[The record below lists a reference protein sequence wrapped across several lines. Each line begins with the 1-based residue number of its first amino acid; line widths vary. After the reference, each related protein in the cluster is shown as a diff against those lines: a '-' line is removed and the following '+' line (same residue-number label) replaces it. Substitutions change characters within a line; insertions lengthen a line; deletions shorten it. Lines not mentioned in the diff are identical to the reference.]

1 MHIATRSHL
10 LAGLVGIALVTTA
23 CGGSGGPGSGTGG
36 PGNGAPGASAA
47 PAQSKVVLASA
58 DAAKPISLQA
68 GGYKVA
74 WDAPG
79 CTSVD
84 FSMTGA
90 TKGFT
95 WTKKSHIPTFS
106 TIVFNVPEDSYIV
119 AQTVAACATW
129 TLTFDKVSG

>member
-1 MHIATRSHL
+1 MHIAPHSRI
-10 LAGLVGIALVTTA
+10 LAGLLGIALVTAA
-23 CGGSGGPGSGTGG
+23 CGGSGGGDGG
-36 PGNGAPGASAA
+36 PGASAA

-58 DAAKPISLQA
+58 DAATPISLQA

-84 FSMTGA
+84 FSLTGT

-95 WTKKSHIPTFS
+95 WTKKSNVPKFS
-106 TIVFNVPEDSYIV
+106 AIVLNVPEDSYTV
-119 AQTVAACATW
+119 AQAVAACAAW
-129 TLTFDKVSG
+129 TLTFDKVGG

>member
-1 MHIATRSHL
+1 MHIAPRSRI
-10 LAGLVGIALVTTA
+10 LAGLVGIALVTAA
-23 CGGSGGPGSGTGG
+23 CGGSGGPGAGG
-36 PGNGAPGASAA
+36 PAASAA
-47 PAQSKVVLASA
+47 PAQSKVILASA

-79 CTSVD
+79 CTSVA

-95 WTKKSHIPTFS
+95 WTKKSNIPTLS
-106 TIVFNVPEDSYIV
+106 AIVFHVPEDSYTV
-119 AQTVAACATW
+119 VQAVAACATW

>member
-1 MHIATRSHL
+1 MHIAPPSRV
-10 LAGLVGIALVTTA
+10 LAGLVGLALITAA
-23 CGGSGGPGSGTGG
+23 CGGSGGPDNGG
-36 PGNGAPGASAA
+36 PGASAP

-68 GGYKVA
+68 GGYKIA

-79 CTSVD
+79 CASVD

-95 WTKKSHIPTFS
+95 WTKKSNVPKFS
-106 TIVFNVPEDSYIV
+106 AIVFNVPEDSYTV
-119 AQTVAACATW
+119 AQAVAACAAW
-129 TLTFDKVSG
+129 TLTFDKVAG